1 MKITV
6 VWRLPH
12 LIEFATM
19 LFFLESI
26 AFSELQGR
34 VKYRSCLHQCTE
46 NLLIVRFFPRRFF
59 PFWRPVDNE
68 MLKQRFSLY
77 NLLLTVRKRLL
88 RVLVDKFG
96 TRSVASVVSYS
107 WSSRKNKRNC
117 LGALNP
123 TKKRYQPPKKNMH
136 INARYELAKHV
147 NRLSC
152 TFLYVEVFSNKFA
165 IKLMFSC
172 DVA

>member
-123 TKKRYQPPKKNMH
+123 TKKRYQPPKK
-136 INARYELAKHV
+136 I
-147 NRLSC
+147 C
-152 TFLYVEVFSNKFA
+152 
-165 IKLMFSC
+165 ILMRVMSLQST
-172 DVA
+172 

>member
-1 MKITV
+1 MCIGPLRIAIKPCCIKIWLGNCNAKQSFV
-6 VWRLPH
+6 LASMYRKSLNNSV
-12 LIEFATM
+12 
-19 LFFLESI
+19 
-26 AFSELQGR
+26 FSE
-34 VKYRSCLHQCTE
+34 T
-46 NLLIVRFFPRRFF
+46 FFPLLEAC
-59 PFWRPVDNE
+59 WQWNA
-68 MLKQRFSLY
+68 KQRFSLY

-136 INARYELAKHV
+136 IHARYELAKHV
-147 NRLSC
+147 NRLNC

-165 IKLMFSC
+165 NKLMFSC

>member
-1 MKITV
+1 MIKKAFCIV
-6 VWRLPH
+6 EDYGRLKTPSSNWICNDA
-12 LIEFATM
+12 L
-19 LFFLESI
+19 FLESI

-136 INARYELAKHV
+136 INVRY
-147 NRLSC
+147 
-152 TFLYVEVFSNKFA
+152 
-165 IKLMFSC
+165 
-172 DVA
+172 